1 MPKKD
6 AARPSAEPISCDAA
20 QPVLKAVPTPTE
32 NFAPSPAEG
41 MQEDLEARR
50 KAFYKKWWERRRK
63 RLPNLKLNYPDDDEQ
78 KCIAHLAGV
87 KNTPE
92 FAQSIRSIILD
103 AHLSN
108 QTFQTLSVPEV
119 RKIIKRIA
127 GQAKRLKNMLT

>member
-41 MQEDLEARR
+41 MQEDSEARR

-63 RLPNLKLNYPDDDEQ
+63 RLPNLKLKYPKSDEQ
-78 KCIAHLAGV
+78 ECIAQLAGI
-87 KNTPE
+87 KNTLR
-92 FAQSIRSIILD
+92 FAGEIKSIILD
-103 AHLSN
+103 AHLSD
-108 QTFQTLSVPEV
+108 QQFRTLSVPEV
-119 RKIIKRIA
+119 RAIIDDVA
-127 GQAKRLKNMLT
+127 EQAKLLKNT